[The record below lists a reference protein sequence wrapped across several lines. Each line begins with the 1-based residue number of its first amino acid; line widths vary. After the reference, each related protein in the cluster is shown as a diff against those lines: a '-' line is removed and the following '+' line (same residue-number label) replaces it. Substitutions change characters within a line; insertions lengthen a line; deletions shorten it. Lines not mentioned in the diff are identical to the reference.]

1 MDMLLTFLILA
12 APFAVAALL
21 SWSSHRGQATRTYL
35 QGLADSAA
43 DDPDW
48 YRIQHDADAAR
59 TRFEQTPTWPVS
71 GVRGER
77 R

>member
-1 MDMLLTFLILA
+1 MSVILTFLILL

-21 SWSSHRGQATRTYL
+21 SWATHRGRPMRAYL
-35 QGLADSAA
+35 AGVA

-48 YRIQHDADAAR
+48 YRVQHDADAAR
-59 TRFEQTPTWPVS
+59 TRFEQSPAWPVS
-71 GVRGER
+71 GAAGER

>member
-12 APFAVAALL
+12 APFAVAAVA
-21 SWSSHRGQATRTYL
+21 SWSSHRGQPGRTYL
-35 QGLADSAA
+35 QAVV

-48 YRIQHDADAAR
+48 YRIQHDANAAR
-59 TRFEQTPTWPVS
+59 TRFEQAPTWPAS

>member
-12 APFAVAALL
+12 APFAVATVL
-21 SWSSHRGQATRTYL
+21 SWSSHRGRTTRTYL
-35 QGLADSAA
+35 EGVV
-43 DDPDW
+43 DDADW
-48 YRIQHDADAAR
+48 YRIQHDADAVR
-59 TRFEQTPTWPVS
+59 TRFEQAPTWPAS

>member
-21 SWSSHRGQATRTYL
+21 SWSSHRGQPTRTYL
-35 QGLADSAA
+35 EGVA

-59 TRFEQTPTWPVS
+59 TRFEQAPTWPVS

>member
-1 MDMLLTFLILA
+1 MNVILTFLILI

-21 SWSSHRGQATRTYL
+21 SWASHRGQPIRTYL
-35 QGLADSAA
+35 DGVA

-59 TRFEQTPTWPVS
+59 TRFEQQPAWPVS
-71 GVRGER
+71 GAHGER

>member
-1 MDMLLTFLILA
+1 MDMLLTFLILT

-21 SWSSHRGQATRTYL
+21 SWSSRRGEPTRTYL
-35 QGLADSAA
+35 QTLT

-48 YRIQHDADAAR
+48 HRVQHDADATR
-59 TRFEQTPTWPVS
+59 TRFERAPSWPVS